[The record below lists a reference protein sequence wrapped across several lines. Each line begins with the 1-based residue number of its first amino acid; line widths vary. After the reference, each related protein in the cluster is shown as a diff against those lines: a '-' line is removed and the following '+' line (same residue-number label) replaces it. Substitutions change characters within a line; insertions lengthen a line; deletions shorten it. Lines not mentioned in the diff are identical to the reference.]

1 MLHSMC
7 YSIMSQFAIP
17 VKKYVF
23 YVIYTFILGHN
34 IFNHALKTVCQYG
47 NMTVLE
53 EREIL

>member
-1 MLHSMC
+1 MC